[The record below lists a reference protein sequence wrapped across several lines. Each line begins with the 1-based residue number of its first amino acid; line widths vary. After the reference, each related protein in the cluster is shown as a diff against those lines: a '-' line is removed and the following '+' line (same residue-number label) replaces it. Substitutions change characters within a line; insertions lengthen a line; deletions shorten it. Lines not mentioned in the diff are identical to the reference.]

1 MLIRTLHHR
10 LPWLKQLDAPTL
22 RADIFAALT
31 GASLAIPQ
39 GVAFAS
45 IAGLPPEYG
54 FYCALVAPVIAILL
68 GSSWHMVCG
77 PTTAISALL
86 FATLQGHFIPG
97 SPEFIEAAI
106 TITFLAGLLQLALGI
121 LKFGSLTNFVSHAV
135 MVGFITGA
143 ALLIILSQIRHLLQI
158 SLPRP
163 EHIIDFAGGFIPA
176 LMTFNSY
183 ALAIGLTTFA
193 SALLIK
199 QLVPKAPHYLLALL
213 CGSILGH
220 FLDAG
225 QHGVELVGRLEG
237 VIPPF
242 SIPHIS
248 LEQVRELAPGSI
260 ALALV
265 GLLEAVSIARAIS
278 LKSGQKIDANKEF
291 IGQAWSNIGGSFLSS
306 YMSSGSFTR
315 SGVNVESGGR
325 TPFAVI
331 LMSVF
336 LFLILFFVA
345 PLFAHLPIPAMASVI
360 ILVGWRLIAF
370 AELRHYWQTS
380 KDELA
385 IALVTLTG
393 CIGISLEFGL
403 YCGVGLSIA
412 LFLNKTA
419 KPYVRVLAPMKTAQ
433 GTYFHNIQ
441 RFGLPT
447 CPQINFI
454 RLDGPIYFG
463 SVDFISHQ
471 LQEIA
476 STYPLAH
483 HWVFLC
489 RGISNLDMQGA
500 HMLKELFLQ
509 KQKEGKQVHL
519 VIRYVW
525 QLDRFRKFGLLDVV
539 GSHRIY
545 PGKGIAIKQLV
556 PILQDDI
563 CAGCSSRIFDEC
575 SGKPN
580 EISPAFPS
588 KPEITGDK
596 QNN

>member
-1 MLIRTLHHR
+1 MTQKLQRW
-10 LPWLKQLDAPTL
+10 LPWLNNINPRNT
-22 RADIFAALT
+22 RADVVAAIT

-86 FATLQGHFIPG
+86 FATLQGQFEPG
-97 SPEFIEAAI
+97 SPAFIQAVI
-106 TITFLAGLLQLALGI
+106 TVTFLAGLLQLALGI

-158 SLPRP
+158 ELPRP
-163 EHIIDFAGGFIPA
+163 EQFLDYIENFVPA
-176 LMTFNSY
+176 LSTFNPY
-183 ALAIGLTTFA
+183 ALAIGLTTLV
-193 SALLIK
+193 SAVLIRYLL
-199 QLVPKAPHYLLALL
+199 PKAPHYLIGLL
-213 CGSILGH
+213 CGSLLGY
-220 FLDAG
+220 FLKAD
-225 QHGVELVGRLEG
+225 QHGVSLVGELPG
-237 VIPPF
+237 VVPPV
-242 SIPHIS
+242 SVPNLS
-248 LEQVRELAPGSI
+248 LELIRELAPGAV

-278 LKSGQKIDANKEF
+278 LKTGQKIDANREF
-291 IGQAWSNIGGSFLSS
+291 IGQAWSNIGGSFFSS

-315 SGVNVESGGR
+315 SGVNVESGAR
-325 TPFAVI
+325 TPLAVL
-331 LMSVF
+331 LMTLF
-336 LFLILFFVA
+336 LFLILYFVA
-345 PLFAHLPIPAMASVI
+345 PLFAHLPIPAMAGVI

-370 AELRHYWQTS
+370 NELRHYMSAS
-380 KDELA
+380 KEELA
-385 IALVTLTG
+385 IAVVTLTG

-419 KPYVRVLAPMKTAQ
+419 KPYVRLLAPMKTEQ
-433 GTYFHNIQ
+433 DTYFHNIE
-441 RFGLPT
+441 RFNLPT

-454 RLDGPIYFG
+454 RMDGPIYFG
-463 SVDFISHQ
+463 SVEFISQ
-471 LQEIA
+471 QFNEISEKSPNA
-476 STYPLAH
+476 Q
-483 HWVFLC
+483 HWVLLC

-500 HMLKELFLQ
+500 HMLRELILE

-525 QLDRFRKFGLLDVV
+525 QLERFRQFGLLALV
-539 GSHRIY
+539 GNENIY

-556 PILQDDI
+556 PKLQPSI
-563 CAGCSSRIFDEC
+563 CATCNSRIFNEC
-575 SGKPN
+575 PDSRYKTSPDTPLPELAGDISG
-580 EISPAFPS
+580 S
-588 KPEITGDK
+588 DR
-596 QNN
+596 